1 MIMMGNFFA
10 DLGFESGCFSSWE
23 IKLMGQFTGLLLVV
37 KEELVNI
44 GVRMEVYFCFFLW
57 VTKQQ

>member
-10 DLGFESGCFSSWE
+10 DLGLQSGYFSSWKR
-23 IKLMGQFTGLLLVV
+23 KLMGQFTDLLLVV
-37 KEELVNI
+37 KEGLVNI

-57 VTKQQ
+57 VT